1 MDKLKMHT
9 LDLAEENFRKMLP
22 KFSYAVTATITRYDE
37 TGKSIIEQAIDADVL
52 RQEICVRVVKGAQEH
67 YQFT

>member
-1 MDKLKMHT
+1 
-9 LDLAEENFRKMLP
+9 MLP
-22 KFSYAVTATITRYDE
+22 KFSYAVTATITRHDE
-37 TGKSIIEQAIDADVL
+37 TGKSIIEQAIDADAL